1 MMLESSPESE
11 GDYEI
16 MVEKG
21 DETTSIGYVVKQR
34 KKENAYSRYRRQLTI
49 VRLESQS
56 LTRSRFSKQ
65 Q

>member
-1 MMLESSPESE
+1 
-11 GDYEI
+11 

-21 DETTSIGYVVKQR
+21 DETTLIGYVVNQR